1 MKGGQNANC
10 WRFFDY
16 LPRRTLRISFKS
28 WRANF
33 CKLDVVVSVFEFLK
47 DVSGEVVFDLAMA
60 GNGLAGTG
68 LRVLIPIMTPAVPDE
83 NASILLDLANQL
95 DSLHA
100 I

>member
-1 MKGGQNANC
+1 M
-10 WRFFDY
+10 
-16 LPRRTLRISFKS
+16 
-28 WRANF
+28 
-33 CKLDVVVSVFEFLK
+33 VVVSVFEFLK

-68 LRVLIPIMTPAVPDE
+68 PRVLIPIMTPAVPDE